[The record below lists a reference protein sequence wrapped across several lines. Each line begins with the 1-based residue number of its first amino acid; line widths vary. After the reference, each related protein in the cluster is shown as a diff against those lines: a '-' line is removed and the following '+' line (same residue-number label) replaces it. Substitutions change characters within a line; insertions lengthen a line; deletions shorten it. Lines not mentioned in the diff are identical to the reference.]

1 MPFSPAFLH
10 GCKQEHDGTH
20 FHICLGPCL
29 LKEVMGKELWL
40 HFISRKQMKIME
52 TTALYYVFLWCLSL
66 SNPVILTSV
75 LYQTLFQNVPSFNIP
90 PPPKQESNSLL
101 SASQSSLT
109 LPRHHL
115 GRHPARGHTELRT
128 RECSD
133 VCSDVRD

>member
-1 MPFSPAFLH
+1 MPFSPALQP

-20 FHICLGPCL
+20 FHMYLGSCL
-29 LKEVMGKELWL
+29 LKEVMATFYFK
-40 HFISRKQMKIME
+40 K
-52 TTALYYVFLWCLSL
+52 TAESYGNNSSILCIFWCLSL
-66 SNPVILTSV
+66 SNPVILISV
-75 LYQTLFQNVPSFNIP
+75 LYQTPFQNVPSFNISS
-90 PPPKQESNSLL
+90 PPKQEYKSLL

-115 GRHPARGHTELRT
+115 GRHSAHEHIKLRS